1 MAFLNCSL
9 YDDKCFEILGSLKP
23 AQQCINGS
31 SSQDSPPPFLILSNP
46 SSAIFL
52 WLLVMLLLLQSL
64 RTAVSISSRL
74 PKSDEISPI
83 QHLIVCVRQHSDFRL
98 CIFAFFA
105 SFLLAI
111 SRIISFSKRAFSNDG
126 ALEPFW
132 RDDSMAKDNSL
143 FRVFDATSS
152 ALFDVSFLM
161 ISRRI
166 LTRDKNQPLLYAN
179 RRSHS
184 EYL

>member
-9 YDDKCFEILGSLKP
+9 YDDKCFDILGSLKP
-23 AQQCINGS
+23 ALPCINGS
-31 SSQDSPPPFLILSNP
+31 SSQYSPTPPILS
-46 SSAIFL
+46 SAMTL
-52 WLLVMLLLLQSL
+52 WLLVLLILLQSF

-74 PKSDEISPI
+74 PKSDSISPV

-111 SRIISFSKRAFSNDG
+111 SRIVSFSRHSFSNDG
-126 ALEPFW
+126 MLEPYW
-132 RDDSMAKDNSL
+132 TDDSMAKDNSS
-143 FRVFDATSS
+143 FRALDATSS

-166 LTRDKNQPLLYAN
+166 LTRDKNRPLLYAN
-179 RRSHS
+179 RRSHN